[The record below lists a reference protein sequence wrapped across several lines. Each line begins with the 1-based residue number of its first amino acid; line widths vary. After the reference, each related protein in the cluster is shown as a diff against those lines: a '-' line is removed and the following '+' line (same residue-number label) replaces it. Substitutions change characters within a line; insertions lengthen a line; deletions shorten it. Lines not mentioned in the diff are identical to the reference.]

1 MISFIGYLSSYLK
14 TFKIS
19 IDKVD
24 YHQLTRLLSHLSSL
38 ESLELCAVRHPLTG
52 ELISLLCASA
62 QSPLYLPYLK
72 SLEFVCK
79 FPFPWESLPQIFA
92 PTSRWQSLRV
102 RVNNVY
108 PRLFKE
114 KTTKLLLELIDKGF
128 DLRVIGKGDIDLLQE
143 HLAMLARLKKKS
155 ADTHIAP

>member
-62 QSPLYLPYLK
+62 Q
-72 SLEFVCK
+72 
-79 FPFPWESLPQIFA
+79 FA